1 MICFTESFPSS
12 QKSKALMVVSCLY
25 PALLPLGQVTF
36 LTNVRQTKL
45 KCVKNSKEEVR
56 RHDSMRALEVRTVV
70 IIKLSYTIKLS
81 LKQRY
86 TPIKP

>member
-45 KCVKNSKEEVR
+45 KCVKNSKEVR
-56 RHDSMRALEVRTVV
+56 RRDSMLALEERTVV

>member
-45 KCVKNSKEEVR
+45 KCVKNSKEVR
-56 RHDSMRALEVRTVV
+56 RRDSMLALEERTVV

-86 TPIKP
+86 TQIKP